1 MPTAAKLFSAI
12 VFALIGLAAAWA
24 FLPVL
29 PEARSVGMLLPM
41 SAGIGLLTGWFVMG
55 RLVGRGILVS
65 AGQGLRTSVTLLFWV
80 LLASGIIEMLRR
92 SLRKN
97 YGDAAEAV
105 VSVLELALDF
115 LMLTAQSPTTLG
127 ILLIGGIVAGALAEM
142 VSRRWP

>member
-1 MPTAAKLFSAI
+1 MPTAAKLFSALM
-12 VFALIGLAAAWA
+12 FALIGLGAAWGV
-24 FLPVL
+24 LPVL

-55 RLVGRGILVS
+55 GLVGRGILVS
-65 AGQGLRTSVTLLFWV
+65 AGQGLRTSATLLFWV

-92 SLRKN
+92 SLRKS

-105 VSVLELALDF
+105 ISVLELTLDF
-115 LMLTAQSPTTLG
+115 LMLAAQSSTTLAVLG
-127 ILLIGGIVAGALAEM
+127 LGGLVAGALAEM